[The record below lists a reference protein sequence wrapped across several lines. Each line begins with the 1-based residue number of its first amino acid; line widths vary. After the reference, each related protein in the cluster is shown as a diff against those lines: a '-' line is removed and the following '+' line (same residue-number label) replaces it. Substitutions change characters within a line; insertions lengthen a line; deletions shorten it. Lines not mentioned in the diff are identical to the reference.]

1 MTAGTQIRDFLHVA
15 DAGDAFAALAGAE
28 TEGPVNIASGVGVSL
43 RDLAGLIAAAA
54 AGAGRLEPGAIP
66 TRADDPPSLVAD
78 VTRLR
83 EEVGWRPRIA
93 LVEGIGATVEAWRST
108 A

>member
-28 TEGPVNIASGVGVSL
+28 TEGPVNIASGAGVSL

-54 AGAGRLEPGAIP
+54 GAGHLEPGAIP
-66 TRADDPPSLVAD
+66 TRPDDPPSLVAD

-83 EEVGWRPRIA
+83 DEVGWRPRIA
-93 LVEGIGATVEAWRST
+93 LPEGIAATVEAWRSP